1 MQHNIMPKCAN
12 LPTNYSQQLN
22 KSQKKTTMKNL
33 KTFAVA
39 IIALISFA
47 TNAQTKKIN
56 VEKSNITWLAKK
68 VTGQHEGTISLKEGA
83 LILKDGKLTGGKF
96 VMDMTSINTT
106 DLDGD
111 MKENLD
117 GHLKSDD
124 FFSTAKNPT
133 ATLVFKTIADKG
145 NGTYTVTAELMIK
158 KITNPVTFDINVSDA
173 GATTK
178 LIIDRTK
185 YDIKYKS
192 GNFFENLGDKVI
204 YDNFDLTI
212 NLKF

>member
-1 MQHNIMPKCAN
+1 MLKCAN

-173 GATTK
+173 GAATK

>member
-1 MQHNIMPKCAN
+1 MPKCAN

>member
-1 MQHNIMPKCAN
+1 
-12 LPTNYSQQLN
+12 
-22 KSQKKTTMKNL
+22 MKNL